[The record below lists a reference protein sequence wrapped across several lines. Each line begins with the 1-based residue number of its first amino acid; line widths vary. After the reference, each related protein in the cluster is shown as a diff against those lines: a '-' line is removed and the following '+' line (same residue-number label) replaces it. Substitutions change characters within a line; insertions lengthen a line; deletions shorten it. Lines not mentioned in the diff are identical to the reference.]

1 MCVTFSLPIDL
12 DGCGD
17 CMLENI
23 MERDEDG
30 ESRERLKREKE
41 KNMSERFPEVEHS
54 PSFPV
59 CSMFQ
64 G

>member
-1 MCVTFSLPIDL
+1 
-12 DGCGD
+12 
-17 CMLENI
+17 MLENI

-41 KNMSERFPEVEHS
+41 KNISERFPEVEHS

-59 CSMFQ
+59 CSIFQ

>member
-1 MCVTFSLPIDL
+1 MHVTFSLPIDL
-12 DGCGD
+12 YGCGD

-41 KNMSERFPEVEHS
+41 KNISERFPEVEHS

-59 CSMFQ
+59 CSIFQ